1 MKYNILFIGLLLII
15 TKTNKNVVGERI
27 RAKNRRNYYKKV
39 EEKRILDN
47 MDKMQLIKYYE
58 YDYNYTLKN
67 NSNIL
72 DLNNNNTNSVKEPL
86 DYWIYFS
93 VNDMFNLAVV
103 VLCSLF
109 TD

>member
-1 MKYNILFIGLLLII
+1 MKYNILFIGLLLIA
-15 TKTNKNVVGERI
+15 TNKNVVGERI
-27 RAKNRRNYYKKV
+27 RAKNRRSYYKKV

-47 MDKMQLIKYYE
+47 MDKMQLVKYYK
-58 YDYNYTLKN
+58 YNYNYTLKN

-72 DLNNNNTNSVKEPL
+72 DLNNNTNSVKEPL